1 MKDWRKGA
9 LHCHSLWSDGRA
21 LPEMILH
28 TYRELGYNFVCIADH
43 NVFQSDKQ
51 IWLPVM
57 PDEGPWPSSLCQ
69 AEYER
74 TVSALPGMLE
84 EKSVGFRKYVRL
96 KTFEELKQNFN
107 SPNEFALIPG
117 EEVTIIDS
125 DYGENS
131 EKKYHLHINLLNQT
145 ATVAPPTGGSAEAL
159 TRQVMAAAQ
168 PQALIMI
175 NHPFWQVW
183 DVPPELL
190 INMPELKLFEIC
202 NSGTAAMLDGWI
214 YTQEKFWDFVLAHRL
229 AKGYD
234 VIYGTA
240 SDDAHYYNPE
250 RLYQPCG
257 CNTAWVMVN
266 IPDNLTPE
274 NINKALANG
283 NFYSTCGVLLEDINF
298 DRESNTL
305 SVKVLP
311 EDNVD
316 YRIDFIATGKNFD
329 RIIAYADFPA
339 KVEKRNRRR
348 PLIADDIGR
357 VVKSVNGTSGSY
369 TMQTEDLYVRAVV
382 YSDAPAKMQNAFFPK
397 QQCAWVQPVKN
408 SKWV

>member
-1 MKDWRKGA
+1 MKNWRKGA

-21 LPEMILH
+21 LPEMIVQ
-28 TYRELGYNFVCIADH
+28 TYKKLGYNFVCIADH
-43 NVFQSDKQ
+43 NVFQNDKQ
-51 IWLPVM
+51 VWLPVM

-74 TVSALPGMLE
+74 TVSALPGMLD

-96 KTFEELKQNFN
+96 KTFEELQQIFD
-107 SPNEFALIPG
+107 SPDEFSMIPG

-145 ATVAPPTGGSAEAL
+145 ATVAPPATGNAEAL
-159 TRQVMAAAQ
+159 TRQVIESAQ
-168 PQALIMI
+168 QQALVMI

-202 NSGTAAMLDGWI
+202 NSGTAAMFDGWI
-214 YTQEKFWDFVLAHRL
+214 FTQEKFWDLVLAHRL
-229 AKGYD
+229 ARGYD

-250 RLYQPCG
+250 RLHQPCG

-266 IPDNLTPE
+266 VPEELTPE
-274 NINKALANG
+274 NVNKALTSG
-283 NFYSTCGVLLEDINF
+283 DFYSTCGVLLEDISF
-298 DRESNTL
+298 DRQTNTL

-311 EDNVD
+311 EENSR
-316 YRIDFIATGKNFD
+316 YHIDFISTSKDFD
-329 RIIAYADFPA
+329 RSMVYADFPA
-339 KVEKRNRRR
+339 KVEKCNRRR
-348 PLIADDIGR
+348 PLIPDSIGK
-357 VVKSVNGTSGSY
+357 VVKSVAGTSGSY
-369 TMQTEDLYVRAVV
+369 TMQEDDLYVRAVV
-382 YSDAPAKMQNAFFPK
+382 YSNTPTEMQNAFYPK
-397 QQCAWVQPVKN
+397 QQCAWLQPVKN
-408 SKWV
+408 SK

>member
-1 MKDWRKGA
+1 MKNWRKGA

-28 TYRELGYNFVCIADH
+28 TYKKLGYNFVCIADH
-43 NVFQSDKQ
+43 NVFQLDKQ
-51 IWLPVM
+51 LWLPVM
-57 PDEGPWPSSLCQ
+57 PDEGPWPSSLCK

-74 TVSALPGMLE
+74 TISALPDMLD
-84 EKSVGFRKYVRL
+84 EKDVGFRKYVRL
-96 KTFEELKQNFN
+96 KTFDELQQTFEIPEEFV
-107 SPNEFALIPG
+107 LIPG

-131 EKKYHLHINLLNQT
+131 EKTYHLHINLLNQSQ
-145 ATVAPPTGGSAEAL
+145 TVAPPSDGDATAL
-159 TRQVMAAAQ
+159 TRQVFESAQ
-168 PQALIMI
+168 KQALIMI

-190 INMPELKLFEIC
+190 IDMPELKLFEIC
-202 NSGTAAMLDGWI
+202 NSGTAAMVDGWI
-214 YTQEKFWDFVLAHRL
+214 FTQEKFWDFVLAHRL
-229 AKGYD
+229 DRGYD

-240 SDDAHYYNPE
+240 SDDAHYYNDE
-250 RLYQPCG
+250 RLNVPCG
-257 CNTAWVMVN
+257 CNTAWVMLN
-266 IPDNLTPE
+266 CQGELNPE
-274 NINKALANG
+274 NINKSLANG
-283 NFYSTCGVLLEDINF
+283 DFYSTCGVLLEDVTF

-329 RIIAYADFPA
+329 RTIEYADYPA

-348 PLIADDIGR
+348 PLIPDSIGK

-369 TMQTEDLYVRAVV
+369 TLSSDDLYVRAVV
-382 YSDAPAKMQNAFFPK
+382 YSNISTKMQNAFYPAK
-397 QQCAWVQPVKN
+397 QCAWVQPVKN
-408 SKWV
+408 CK